1 MRYVLK
7 KFKKQI
13 LKSSYQTRERY
24 LIYLNNMIKKNENI
38 AMFDQGFFGTTQSMI
53 EKIMNRKFYGIFLS
67 YYKKDKKRFGLFDYK
82 SSNFKKLQI
91 FFESLYTSP
100 EGSVKNINSKNNFI
114 FNKKEKS
121 QRDFNNR
128 DKVFSGIFEFISDFN
143 YIFPLKNNLVDIE
156 LNKDI
161 TDLADTLF
169 GLFKDNSLLI
179 SPEIKQIF
187 FHENTFVK
195 KKKYVLKI

>member
-1 MRYVLK
+1 M
-7 KFKKQI
+7 
-13 LKSSYQTRERY
+13 
-24 LIYLNNMIKKNENI
+24 
-38 AMFDQGFFGTTQSMI
+38 
-53 EKIMNRKFYGIFLS
+53 
-67 YYKKDKKRFGLFDYK
+67 
-82 SSNFKKLQI
+82 
-91 FFESLYTSP
+91 YTSP